1 MKIKKNFMDIMK
13 GRGKNKMWERP
24 EKRVPSIKYQGQIED
39 DVIHSFTHDEFSISL
54 RSIEINLRS
63 ISVFFPSWN
72 QIRGIFLSLTSK
84 KISNENFILQFPKI
98 VSELGSFSTTDT
110 ARIMI
115 AK

>member
-24 EKRVPSIKYQGQIED
+24 EKRVSSIKYQGQIED

-63 ISVFFPSWN
+63 ISVFFPL
-72 QIRGIFLSLTSK
+72 GIKF
-84 KISNENFILQFPKI
+84 EGFFY
-98 VSELGSFSTTDT
+98 
-110 ARIMI
+110 R
-115 AK
+115 